1 MDNIILQLIYT
12 FDYHFL
18 IKNKKCNGKKKSRAF
33 FFFFWTVERGKMEG
47 SDSEVPC
54 ATKSLEE
61 DGAAATCKETVS
73 LTIAQN

>member
-1 MDNIILQLIYT
+1 M
-12 FDYHFL
+12 
-18 IKNKKCNGKKKSRAF
+18 GKRKAEL

-61 DGAAATCKETVS
+61 DGAAATCKETAS

>member
-1 MDNIILQLIYT
+1 M
-12 FDYHFL
+12 
-18 IKNKKCNGKKKSRAF
+18 GKRKAEL